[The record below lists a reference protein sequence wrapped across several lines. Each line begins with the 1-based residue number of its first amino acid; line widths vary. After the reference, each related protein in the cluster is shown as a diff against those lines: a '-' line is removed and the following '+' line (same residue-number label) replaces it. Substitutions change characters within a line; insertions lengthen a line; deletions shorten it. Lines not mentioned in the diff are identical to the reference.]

1 MFDEKYMRRFDEI
14 HKQATGDEKAP
25 KNGYPDMGNGR
36 FSADLSYDQWFL
48 FNNAQRAHYNFLEQ
62 LTPTLVWILI
72 TIFYQPL
79 AGAILGFVVVFG
91 RIIYAV
97 GYFKT
102 PNLRGVG
109 AILVDLGIL
118 GLFVLSIVTV
128 AKWMEVL

>member
-1 MFDEKYMRRFDEI
+1 
-14 HKQATGDEKAP
+14 
-25 KNGYPDMGNGR
+25 MGNGR